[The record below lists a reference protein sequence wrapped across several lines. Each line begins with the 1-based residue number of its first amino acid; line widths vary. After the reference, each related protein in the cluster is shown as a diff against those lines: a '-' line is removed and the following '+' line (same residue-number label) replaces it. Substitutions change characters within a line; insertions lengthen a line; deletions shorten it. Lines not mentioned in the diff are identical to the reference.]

1 MKKLVALSAVI
12 LSTVAAVSAHA
23 DDVRLGRPTSLMRP
37 IAPNPGWV
45 DSDPIEVPGRVCGI
59 SKVRVQVTQRDVRI
73 NTVRIVF
80 GNGSSEILNF
90 GGGRFSAPSTTPWID
105 VPGYERC
112 VDRLV
117 ISGYTAPRDN
127 PPGEGVVQ
135 VLGLVQD
142 VVRPQPPVVIV
153 PAPRPMPVYETRTRR
168 ELDLNSKELIANPE
182 ILNTLNQ
189 DYTINLWNPESV
201 GAIQLEAKYDD
212 AFIDEVVVTFANG
225 TAQKIELGTFTS
237 DGWTVRD
244 GAIYL
249 SRKQRTG
256 ILDLMGYG
264 ERRVTSITI
273 RGREGQ
279 AGEASSSG
287 LKPVIEVYSVGTR
300 TVTETVCVANCN

>member
-1 MKKLVALSAVI
+1 MLALSLFV
-12 LSTVAAVSAHA
+12 LSSAAIPAHA
-23 DDVRLGRPTSLMRP
+23 DEVRLGRPTSLMRP
-37 IAPNPGWV
+37 VAPNPAWV
-45 DSDPIEVPGRVCGI
+45 DTDPIEVPGRMCGV
-59 SKVRVQVTQRDVRI
+59 SKVRVQVTQRDVRL

-80 GNGSSEILNF
+80 GNGSMEILNF
-90 GGGRFSAPSTTPWID
+90 GGTRFNAPSTTPWID

-117 ISGYTAPRDN
+117 ISGYTAPKDN

-142 VVRPQPPVVIV
+142 ARPPVVVV
-153 PAPRPMPVYETRTRR
+153 PVPRPAPVYETRTRR

-182 ILNTLNQ
+182 IMSGLNQ
-189 DYTINLWNPESV
+189 DYTVNLYNPESV

-225 TAQKIELGTFTS
+225 MAQKIELGSFTS
-237 DGWTVRD
+237 DGWIIRD
-244 GAIYL
+244 GSIYL
-249 SRKQRTG
+249 SRNQRSG

-273 RGREGQ
+273 RGREGG
-279 AGEASSSG
+279 AGEAGNSG
-287 LKPVIEVYSVGTR
+287 IKPVIEVYGVGTR
-300 TVTETVCVANCN
+300 IVSEQVCVANCN